1 MSLFRNKLANSL
13 VIASAALAMILSASA
28 CNSSDFAG
36 GNGKGGLSLDGKDGK
51 GGKGKDDANDDGN
64 DGTTSGAPEG
74 GTAEGLEGNEA
85 GGKDGIEGGDDN
97 GDDGDGVEGNDDSA
111 DDGGE
116 PEAGGD
122 DGEVTKKTRSD
133 LKITQTRE
141 DDKHQIKVDL
151 LIKGKVSK
159 SQQVPSPGKG
169 KDVILKEMCRVGL
182 STCLKVTF
190 IGKLTQVAG
199 AASCVFTSPM
209 DEKSVKIDVDTNG
222 AGFLGSCKPDED
234 ETLIFSCDEAKS
246 LKVQGCNS

>member
-36 GNGKGGLSLDGKDGK
+36 GSGKGGLSLDGKGGK
-51 GGKGKDDANDDGN
+51 GGKDDGN
-64 DGTTSGAPEG
+64 DGTTSGAPEA
-74 GTAEGLEGNEA
+74 GTAEGLEGSEA
-85 GGKDGIEGGDDN
+85 GGKEAGEGDEDNGDDDDGIEGDD
-97 GDDGDGVEGNDDSA
+97 DTPE
-111 DDGGE
+111 GGE
-116 PEAGGD
+116 PEAGD
-122 DGEVTKKTRSD
+122 DGGEVTKKTRSD
-133 LKITQTRE
+133 LKIAQTRE